1 MSDDTVIG
9 RLLVGPSWLRPE
21 CLVTDGECMEIDYEK
36 HGVLVARITVRRDA
50 VEKALKTVT
59 DSAMWA
65 SRSLHGL
72 PERVELFEEFHAM
85 LVAVL
90 RGGEAQEMPLTGEAL
105 PFSMFS

>member
-9 RLLVGPSWLRPE
+9 RLLVGPSWTRPD
-21 CLVTDGECMEIDYEK
+21 CITIDYEK
-36 HGVLVARITVRRDA
+36 HDVTVATVTVRRDA